1 MLARIRKAAENKDS
15 GFTLI
20 ELLVVIAIIAI
31 LAGLLLPA
39 LAKAK
44 QKAQRITCV
53 NNLKQVGL
61 SFRMWAGDNGDRYP
75 MQVPRSEGGTS
86 ELING
91 AAATAAS
98 TVWTNFAVLNNE
110 LGTPKVV
117 VCPSDERTAATNFIT
132 PPTAGADF
140 RDNLRVSYFLAPG
153 ATENLPQSIL
163 LGDRN
168 IHLNSTA
175 AATPA
180 YGYSPNAPSTAGSS
194 QNISTN
200 IPANSNL
207 GFTDKIHLKQGN
219 IALGD
224 GSVQQ
229 VSSARFRNEYVKQV
243 DGGQVGTAG
252 APAGTIRIL
261 FP

>member
-1 MLARIRKAAENKDS
+1 MKNIQTKKFAA
-15 GFTLI
+15 FTLI

-61 SFRMWAGDNGDRYP
+61 SFRIWAGDNNDRYP
-75 MQVPRSEGGTS
+75 MQVTVLDGGTS
-86 ELING
+86 DYL
-91 AAATAAS
+91 TVAAS
-98 TVWTNFAVLNNE
+98 TFRHFQVLQNE

-117 VCPSDERTAATNFIT
+117 VCPSDERAAVLNFLTNGV
-132 PPTAGADF
+132 GAAF
-140 RDNLRVSYFLAPG
+140 LNNAAVSYFIGSA
-153 ATENLPQSIL
+153 ANENLPQSIL
-163 LGDRN
+163 SGDRN
-168 IHLNSTA
+168 ISATSTDTGYGY
-175 AATPA
+175 ATPNTVYTRTTGEIA
-180 YGYSPNAPSTAGSS
+180 LIA
-194 QNISTN
+194 TN
-200 IPANSNL
+200 NL
-207 GFTDKIHLKQGN
+207 TVSFSDKMHLKQGN

-229 VSSARFRNEYVKQV
+229 VSSARFRTELLKNV
-243 DGGQVGTAG
+243 DAGQIDSGTS
-252 APAGTIRIL
+252 IKIL